1 MVSGHNYP
9 VQVMGSSGVGAQG
22 AFYFPKLDNEEGV
35 EGVEGVYVYPDWS
48 SCVSGTWRHYTLVR
62 GRYCRVTGAEE
73 AGAGL
78 VLHTAPLQHSPALA
92 YSPPSYTSF
101 GLPPTQRDPFENSTV
116 AVRESVI
123 GDVMEARDKG
133 QGLFTVR
140 EVRRGEV
147 VSFYSGY
154 VIKNEQVLSKLT
166 SRIMSVVALRDIR

>member
-1 MVSGHNYP
+1 MSGHNYP
-9 VQVMGSSGVGAQG
+9 VQVMGSSGAGAQG
-22 AFYFPKLDNEEGV
+22 AFYFPKVDDEEGV
-35 EGVEGVYVYPDWS
+35 QKGEGVYVYPDWS
-48 SCVSGTWRHYTLVR
+48 SCVSGTWRHYTLVQ

-78 VLHTAPLQHSPALA
+78 VLHTAPLDHSPALA

-154 VIKNEQVLSKLT
+154 VIKNEQVLSKL
-166 SRIMSVVALRDIR
+166 SLVRHGIDKEVYFMK